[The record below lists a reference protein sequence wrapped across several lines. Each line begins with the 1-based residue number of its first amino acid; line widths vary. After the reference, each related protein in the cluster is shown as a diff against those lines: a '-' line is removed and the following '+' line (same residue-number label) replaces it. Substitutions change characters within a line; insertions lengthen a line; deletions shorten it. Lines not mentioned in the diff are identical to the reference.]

1 MRKTVLAIVA
11 VTAGPAAADDGAAVL
26 AAGGIVFTRGT
37 PVQMLSEDLYVSPT
51 KVRVRFEFFNP
62 AKRDVAT
69 VVAFPLPDLD
79 NVELGPPTAIGTTKY
94 DPVNFVGFRVRV
106 DGQPRAF
113 ATEQRA
119 LLKDRD
125 ITGLLK
131 AAGMPVNVTTEGGR
145 QAREQALE
153 QMTPAQRA
161 QLVAAGAIEDDTG
174 FPNWTTRTRFYWA
187 QVFPAETTTVIEHE
201 YQPVTGNW
209 SASRD
214 LFDDPELA
222 KQFCAKPDI
231 AHAPTLNGPAYQ
243 TQYVLSTAKTW
254 SGPIR
259 RFHLTLDKLK
269 PGAVLSLCWDG
280 VLKKTSPTAFTFD
293 ARNYVPTRDID
304 MVVLE

>member
-1 MRKTVLAIVA
+1 MRKTVLAMVA
-11 VTAGPAAADDGAAVL
+11 VVTAGPGAADDGAAVL

-79 NVELGPPTAIGTTKY
+79 GYNLGMTTNLGTTKA
-94 DPVNFVGFRVRV
+94 DPVNFVGFKATVNGRP
-106 DGQPRAF
+106 QPFHA
-113 ATEQRA
+113 EQRA
-119 LLKDRD
+119 FWNGRD
-125 ITGLLK
+125 VTPLVK
-131 AAGMPVNVTTEGGR
+131 ASGMPLNLLTIGGYAAWEHALKNMAPEQRR
-145 QAREQALE
+145 QLE
-153 QMTPAQRA
+153 EAEI
-161 QLVAAGAIEDDTG
+161 IEENTG
-174 FPNWTTRTRFYWA
+174 YPNWTTRTRFYWA
-187 QVFPAETTTVIEHE
+187 QVFPALTTTVIEHE
-201 YQPVTGNW
+201 YQPVSGNW
-209 SASRD
+209 NTSRN

-222 KQFCAKPDI
+222 KQYCAKPDI
-231 AHAPTLNGPAYQ
+231 AHPLNGAATQ

-280 VLKKTSPTAFTFD
+280 VLKKSGPTTFIFD
-293 ARNYVPTRDID
+293 ARNYVPTCDID

>member
-1 MRKTVLAIVA
+1 MRKAVLAIVA
-11 VTAGPAAADDGAAVL
+11 VMTAGPAAADDGAAVL
-26 AAGGIVFTRGT
+26 AAGGIVFTSGT
-37 PVQMLSEDLYVSPT
+37 PVQMLSEDLYVSPI

-79 NVELGPPTAIGTTKY
+79 NIELGPPANLGTTKY
-94 DPVNFVGFRVRV
+94 DPVNFVGFRVKV
-106 DGQPRAF
+106 NGQPQAF

-119 LLKDRD
+119 FLKDHD

-131 AAGMPVNVTTEGGR
+131 AVGMPVNVTTQGGR
-145 QAREQALE
+145 QAREHALE
-153 QMTPAQRA
+153 RPAQRA

-187 QVFPAETTTVIEHE
+187 QVFPAEATTVIEHE

-214 LFDDPELA
+214 LFDSPELA
-222 KQFCAKPDI
+222 KQYCAKPEI
-231 AHAPTLNGPAYQ
+231 AHAPTLNGPAFQ
-243 TQYVLSTAKTW
+243 TQYILSTAKTW

-269 PGAVLSLCWDG
+269 PGNVLSLCWDG
-280 VLKKTSPTAFTFD
+280 VLKKSGATTFTFD

>member
-11 VTAGPAAADDGAAVL
+11 VMTAGPAVADDGAAVL
-26 AAGGIVFTRGT
+26 AAGGIVFTRDT
-37 PVQMLSEDLYVSPT
+37 PVQMLSEDLYVSPA

-79 NVELGPPTAIGTTKY
+79 NAELGPPATLGTTKY
-94 DPVNFVGFRVRV
+94 DPVNFVGFRVKV
-106 DGQPRAF
+106 NGQPRAF

-119 LLKDRD
+119 FLKDRD

-131 AAGMPVNVTTEGGR
+131 AVGMPVNVTNQGGR
-145 QAREQALE
+145 QAREHALE
-153 QMTPAQRA
+153 RPAQRA

-187 QVFPAETTTVIEHE
+187 QVFPAETTVVIEHE

-214 LFDDPELA
+214 LFDSPELA
-222 KQFCAKPDI
+222 KQYCAKPEI
-231 AHAPTLNGPAYQ
+231 AHAPTLNGPAFQ
-243 TQYVLSTAKTW
+243 TQYILSTAKTW

-269 PGAVLSLCWDG
+269 PGNVLSLCWDG
-280 VLKKTSPTAFTFD
+280 ALKKSGATTFTFD
-293 ARNYVPTRDID
+293 ARDYVPTRDID